1 VPGLF
6 LDLQFWGGEN
16 GPISSGNVDNCWI
29 FSGFLWNYG
38 FLWIYPLVNK
48 HNYGKSPF
56 LMEKLTING
65 AFSIAM
71 LNYQRVVV
79 GFSGLVEVIMAG
91 WKIHQELLIAA
102 QSTGLMMYVKP

>member
-1 VPGLF
+1 
-6 LDLQFWGGEN
+6 
-16 GPISSGNVDNCWI
+16 
-29 FSGFLWNYG
+29 
-38 FLWIYPLVNK
+38 
-48 HNYGKSPF
+48 
-56 LMEKLTING
+56 MEKLTING

-71 LNYQRVVV
+71 LNYQRVVD